1 MRSNFIDTHFTHT
14 RTNSFG
20 WTEDG
25 IMPGPGAWG
34 IPARLNLPNQIA
46 RRRSHEQRLFDEAA
60 DAAATRRDHRSCCSF
75 ATPGA
80 LAGTGTRAEGRR
92 ECAGIADAP
101 RSGNITGHHPQD

>member
-75 ATPGA
+75 ATACAVASTGPG
-80 LAGTGTRAEGRR
+80 AEGRR
-92 ECAGIADAP
+92 KWGGIAAIRRQGDVN
-101 RSGNITGHHPQD
+101 SC